1 MSGAGIQYVQPV
13 QVVPVGQPIPAVQ
26 AGANSGAYQ
35 YTVPVTQ
42 GVDRDYQVNAYKK
55 PAVAQSGSSG
65 SFTNRDYQ
73 ASSYNDPTI
82 SYGAPLTSSQP
93 SHSYNNPIK
102 SYKGPKSTFQT
113 NYASSSTGHQ
123 AADKID
129 TIDLYQTNFQVE
141 QSNSQ
146 VSQEQKRPERSG
158 RQDECYCVPVAQCP
172 ADKIL
177 GNTPTK
183 DYSSLINPRVKN
195 PNIDIVAPSGR
206 SDLESITEAVD
217 EDETTTEAVTEA
229 VTELTRKR
237 RQNEETEPIPMSSRL
252 GNEFVAEQVAA
263 TSRLNN
269 DDLDLSDEEAKL
281 LEKIKQKKKELRQ
294 KERKEKLKNE
304 SQNNKD
310 SSKNEDDS
318 VEDLESEDKSFDS
331 LASFT
336 GDVTN
341 KVGSVGDSVKSGVSV
356 SI

>member
-13 QVVPVGQPIPAVQ
+13 QVVPVGQPIPAVH
-26 AGANSGAYQ
+26 GGAYQ

-42 GVDRDYQVNAYKK
+42 DRDYQVNSYNS
-55 PAVAQSGSSG
+55 PVPHSAQSS

-73 ASSYNDPTI
+73 VSSYNEPTI
-82 SYGAPLTSSQP
+82 SYGAPATP

-113 NYASSSTGHQ
+113 NYASTSTGQQ

-129 TIDLYQTNFQVE
+129 TIDLYQTNFQVDKA
-141 QSNSQ
+141 NIQ
-146 VSQEQKRPERSG
+146 VDKEQKRPERSG
-158 RQDECYCVPVAQCP
+158 RQDECFCVPVAQCP

-195 PNIDIVAPSGR
+195 PDIDIIAPSGR
-206 SDLESITEAVD
+206 SDLESITESVD
-217 EDETTTEAVTEA
+217 EDETTTEAVTEE
-229 VTELTRKR
+229 VTELTGKR
-237 RQNEETEPIPMSSRL
+237 RQNEETEPIPKSSRL

-281 LEKIKQKKKELRQ
+281 LEKIKLKKKELRQ

-304 SQNNKD
+304 SQINKV
-310 SSKNEDDS
+310 SSKNEDGNAG
-318 VEDLESEDKSFDS
+318 DLESEDKSFDS

-341 KVGSVGDSVKSGVSV
+341 KVGSVGDSVKTGVSV
-356 SI
+356 SICKCSLVTK